1 MNARRL
7 ALAALFALSACASKP
22 PAEPPVAAP
31 PAAGDATAS
40 ATLDDSRTLLVM
52 MRLPPSHYRPD
63 GGYSGGYD
71 NRAARAAL
79 MRVARRLAHDN
90 GLTLIS
96 EYAMPAVEYD
106 CFVMRTG
113 DPGRID
119 EIRERLAHDPEVSL
133 VQRLQTFRSLA
144 HNDPLYPLQPAGE
157 AWHLAAL
164 HGVTTGRSVPIAS
177 IDTGVESGHPDLAG
191 QIATSQNFVDAGP
204 VPAEMHGTAV
214 AGIIAGRAD
223 NALGIAGVAPR
234 SRLLALRACWQLD
247 AAGSASCNSF
257 TLAKA
262 MQFAIERSARVINL
276 SLTGPSD
283 PLLERLVSRA
293 VQRGIVVVGA
303 VDPALSDGGFP
314 ASLPDV
320 IAVASDAEQRRPPT
334 HAIVAPG
341 KDVPVPLP
349 GGRWGFV
356 SGSSFS
362 TAEVSGMVALMR
374 ELAPGWTPGQ
384 IRSAL
389 TAHRARESAGGSLDP
404 CGAIRLTGG
413 TCVCDCVDKKQEQGA
428 VAR

>member
-1 MNARRL
+1 MIARRAFFL
-7 ALAALFALSACASKP
+7 AVLVALSACASRP
-22 PAEPPVAAP
+22 PDPRT
-31 PAAGDATAS
+31 AGIDGVGVPTEA
-40 ATLDDSRTLLVM
+40 LDTSRTLLVM
-52 MRLPPSHYRPD
+52 MKLPPSHYRPD
-63 GGYSGGYD
+63 SGYSGGYD
-71 NRAARAAL
+71 DRAARAAL
-79 MRVARRLAHDN
+79 LRVARRLARDN
-90 GLTLIS
+90 GLTLVS

-113 DPGRID
+113 DGNRID
-119 EIRERLAHDPEVSL
+119 DIRDRLSHVPEVAL
-133 VQRLQTFRSLA
+133 VQRLQTFHSLG

-157 AWHLAAL
+157 PWHLAAL
-164 HGVTTGRSVPIAS
+164 HGVATGRSVPVAS

-191 QIATSQNFVDAGP
+191 QISASENFVDAGP
-204 VPAEMHGTAV
+204 APAEMHGTAV

-223 NALGIAGVAPR
+223 NALGIVGVAPQ
-234 SRLLALRACWQLD
+234 SRLLALRACWQRD
-247 AAGSASCNSF
+247 AGGAASCNSF

-293 VQRGIVVVGA
+293 VERGIVVVGA
-303 VDPALSDGGFP
+303 VDASVSDGGFP
-314 ASLPDV
+314 ASLASV
-320 IAVASDAEQRRPPT
+320 IAVASDGEARAPVN
-334 HAIVAPG
+334 AVVAPG

-374 ELAPGWTPGQ
+374 ELAPSWTPGQ

-389 TAHRARESAGGSLDP
+389 TARRAQESVGGSLDP
-404 CGAIRLTGG
+404 CGAIRKTGG
-413 TCVCDCVDKKQEQGA
+413 TCVCDCVEKNTEKEH
-428 VAR
+428 RTR